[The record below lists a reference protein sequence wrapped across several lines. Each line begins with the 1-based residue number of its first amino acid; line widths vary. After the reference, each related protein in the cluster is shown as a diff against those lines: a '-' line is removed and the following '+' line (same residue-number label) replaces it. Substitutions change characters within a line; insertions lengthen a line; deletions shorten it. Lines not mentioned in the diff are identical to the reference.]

1 MRPEGGM
8 YLEMEQKK
16 IESLRK
22 RYPKG
27 TKICLDAMDGEK
39 QMPSGLR
46 GEVFS
51 VDDIGQIHVQWENG
65 STLALLPGVDQFH
78 KEDTSKKKIQEVP
91 SR

>member
-1 MRPEGGM
+1 MDIEHN
-8 YLEMEQKK
+8 K

-22 RYPKG
+22 HYPNG
-27 TKICLDAMDGEK
+27 TKICLDVMDGET

-51 VDDIGQIHVQWENG
+51 VDDMGQIHVQWENG
-65 STLALLPGVDQFH
+65 STLALLPGVDRFH
-78 KEDTSKKKIQEVP
+78 KEDTSKKKNREVP